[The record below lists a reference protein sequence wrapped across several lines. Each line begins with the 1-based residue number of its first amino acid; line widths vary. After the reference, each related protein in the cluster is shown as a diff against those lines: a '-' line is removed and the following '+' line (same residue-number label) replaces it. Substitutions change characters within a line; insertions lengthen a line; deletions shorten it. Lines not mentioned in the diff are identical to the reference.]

1 MKLIYLPLIAWLA
14 LLASPAVAALNIL
27 ACTPEWGALSKELG
41 GDKVSVYTAT
51 TAMQDPHHVEA
62 RPSLIARARS
72 ADLVVC
78 TGADLEVGWLPLLQT
93 QSANPKIQTGKPGYF
108 EAAGVVVKLEVPVRV
123 DRSLGDVHPQGN
135 PHVHLN
141 PANIARIATALTERL
156 ISIDP
161 GEAVFYR
168 ERGRSFTERWQQ
180 ATLRWEKEAASLK
193 GMRVVVYHKDLSYL
207 FDWLGMREA
216 GSLEPLPGMPA
227 TTNHMNDLLMQIAK
241 NPARA
246 VTRSAYNEPRAAEW
260 LAERA
265 KIPVVVLPFTVGGSE
280 KAKDLFSLYDDTIA
294 RLLAVSR

>member
-41 GDKVSVYTAT
+41 GDKVSVYAAT

-265 KIPVVVLPFTVGGSE
+265 KIPVVVLPFTVGGSD

>member
-1 MKLIYLPLIAWLA
+1 MKFIYLPLIAGLA

-207 FDWLGMREA
+207 FDWLGIREA

-265 KIPVVVLPFTVGGSE
+265 KIPVVVLPFTVGGSD